1 VGNASAAS
9 PIYVSTHGN
18 NSWNGQNSTWING
31 TLNGP
36 KATIKNATG
45 TVPSGGTIYIAKG
58 TYNENNITINRNMT
72 IIGANQDHTI
82 INGNHINT
90 IFFIPYGVNVT
101 IRDLTLTN
109 ANSTHNGGAIL
120 NRGTFTV
127 DGSTFRDNSATDM
140 IYGGGAICNYQE
152 ATLTVN
158 NCTFT
163 NNTAINGAGGAI
175 YNWDTN
181 CTLSDSTFTN
191 NTALE
196 GGAIGNGGT
205 LIVNKSYFINNTVT
219 GTQVVGGLGG
229 AIYSHSGN
237 LDVTDSTFK
246 NNYAMNYGGAIYNGG
261 TLNIKGSIFT
271 NNTAYGG
278 AGGAIYGNNITITNS
293 TFNANTEKGHNGGAI
308 SGNNSII
315 TGCIFKDNN
324 AGQYGPTIGGA
335 ISGSND
341 SITDSSF
348 IGNTVYGIGGAIAI
362 GGNSTVTGCTFTN
375 NSATDQDSSTSC
387 GGAIC
392 TNGNLTVKRCTFS
405 INNANYGGAIENEG
419 NLTVTGSTFISN
431 NATDGGAIYNIGDAV
446 AHFNQ
451 IVGNTAKI
459 GNDIYNNPGGK
470 VNAILNW
477 WGFNLGVNIAKQI
490 YNPANGTVNYNPWI
504 ILTITASP
512 TSVNVGGNS
521 TITAELL
528 YSSNG
533 SKVVYQNPKY
543 GVVPYTGYADFK
555 TNDGAIKN
563 VKFVNGKATSTLT
576 DLKTA
581 GVAKVSATV
590 DNLTLTKS
598 VDVKTS

>member
-1 VGNASAAS
+1 VTSSSFIHN
-9 PIYVSTHGN
+9 
-18 NSWNGQNSTWING
+18 
-31 TLNGP
+31 
-36 KATIKNATG
+36 
-45 TVPSGGTIYIAKG
+45 TVT
-58 TYNENNITINRNMT
+58 
-72 IIGANQDHTI
+72 
-82 INGNHINT
+82 
-90 IFFIPYGVNVT
+90 NV
-101 IRDLTLTN
+101 
-109 ANSTHNGGAIL
+109 GGAID
-120 NRGTFTV
+120 NY
-127 DGSTFRDNSATDM
+127 GSSAVRD
-140 IYGGGAICNYQE
+140 
-152 ATLTVN
+152 
-158 NCTFT
+158 CTFT
-163 NNTAINGAGGAI
+163 NNTSTYSGGAIYSNGNNITVNDSTFKDNTAKGITGITGISGGAICSTTKMTVIGSIFNGNTAPTGNGGAIDNYGPSTVTNCTFKNNIANLDNGGAI
-175 YNWDTN
+175 YNHDK
-181 CTLSDSTFTN
+181 L
-191 NTALE
+191 
-196 GGAIGNGGT
+196 
-205 LIVNKSYFINNTVT
+205 TVT
-219 GTQVVGGLGG
+219 
-229 AIYSHSGN
+229 N
-237 LDVTDSTFK
+237 
-246 NNYAMNYGGAIYNGG
+246 
-261 TLNIKGSIFT
+261 SIFT
-271 NNTAYGG
+271 NNTAKNV
-278 AGGAIYGNNITITNS
+278 GGAI
-293 TFNANTEKGHNGGAI
+293 FNYATL
-308 SGNNSII
+308 
-315 TGCIFKDNN
+315 TV
-324 AGQYGPTIGGA
+324 
-335 ISGSND
+335 
-341 SITDSSF
+341 TDS
-348 IGNTVYGIGGAIAI
+348 
-362 GGNSTVTGCTFTN
+362 TFTN
-375 NSATDQDSSTSC
+375 N
-387 GGAIC
+387 
-392 TNGNLTVKRCTFS
+392 
-405 INNANYGGAIENEG
+405 NAHVNGGAIENEG